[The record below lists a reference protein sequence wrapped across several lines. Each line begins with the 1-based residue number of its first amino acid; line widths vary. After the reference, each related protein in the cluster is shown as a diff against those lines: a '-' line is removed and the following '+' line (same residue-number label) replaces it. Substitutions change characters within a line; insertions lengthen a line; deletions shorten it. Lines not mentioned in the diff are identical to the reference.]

1 MSQTDHYRKK
11 KTKRAIRS
19 MEEDLGGKTTKE
31 FFALRIKTYS
41 YLTDINDEDQ
51 K

>member
-1 MSQTDHYRKK
+1 
-11 KTKRAIRS
+11 
-19 MEEDLGGKTTKE
+19 MEDELGGKTRKE